1 MRKVFYYTIAMLV
14 AGLALSS
21 CDKDTP
27 GLTREQEREVIE
39 KVSGTYHGK
48 LYSFLQED
56 GKEDF
61 LRDSVYTTVTVKAD
75 QTYEIGNF
83 PLGHLADELRDYP
96 SIQESLRGKGGASV
110 SGNYYA
116 TGLPSYFRPQSAI
129 FQIERDGKDVEL
141 SLGWT
146 YTTSGELVPMT
157 GNGKGLQL
165 ILIAGGVHVGEGI
178 SYQIPLG
185 KLQYFFISE

>member
-1 MRKVFYYTIAMLV
+1 MRKVFHCALALTV
-14 AGLALSS
+14 AVLALSS
-21 CDKDTP
+21 CGKDTP

-39 KVSGTYHGK
+39 RVSGTYHGK
-48 LYSFLQED
+48 LYSFLHEE
-56 GKEDF
+56 GKDEA
-61 LRDSVYTTVTVKAD
+61 LMDSVYVTVTVKAD

-116 TGLPSYFRPQSAI
+116 TGLPSYFRPQSAS
-129 FQIERDGKDVEL
+129 FPIEYEGENVDLDLV
-141 SLGWT
+141 WT